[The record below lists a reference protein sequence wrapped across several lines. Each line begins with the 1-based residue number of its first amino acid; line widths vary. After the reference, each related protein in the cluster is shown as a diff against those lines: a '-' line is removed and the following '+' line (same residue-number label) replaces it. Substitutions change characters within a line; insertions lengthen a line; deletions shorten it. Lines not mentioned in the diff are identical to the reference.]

1 MKKLTLAI
9 FIGFTVCA
17 FAQDQ
22 YGKRLITA
30 VEVGQMSYHRD
41 TIISALNRLYK
52 KEKKLNSPGKY
63 QPQRIELVRQ
73 YVLIFQQIERQHEF
87 VYYSTA
93 DIKSILGKPDL
104 YYNEDGYLVYEY
116 QSLKSKFVSLKNINY
131 SMVFKNNELVFVKQK

>member
-1 MKKLTLAI
+1 MKALTLVV
-9 FIGFTVCA
+9 FISLSVFA
-17 FAQDQ
+17 FAQEQ
-22 YGKRLITA
+22 YGKRLITS

-93 DIKSILGKPDL
+93 DIKSILGKPDHS
-104 YYNEDGYLVYEY
+104 YYEDGYLVYEY
-116 QSLKSKFVSLKNINY
+116 HSLKSKFVSLKNINY
-131 SMVFKNNELVFVKQK
+131 SLVFKNNELVFVKQK